1 MAAMVF
7 DMLPGGSSHGAE
19 PGYLVASRAVILAL
33 SGGQKTALLI
43 MAGIFITFALASSF
57 LFPRRDPEYPGRR
70 LPLFIAVAVLL
81 TVAMLSAMFVF
92 ARESEEETAHAA
104 EPAPGTTE
112 GGGETTPP
120 PSEQQ
125 GDPAAGKEVF
135 TSAGCTGCHTL
146 ADAGSTGNV
155 GPNLDQAKPPYAL
168 VVDRVTNGKGP
179 MPSFKGQ
186 LSEQQIQ
193 NVAAYVS
200 SVAGKS

>member
-1 MAAMVF
+1 
-7 DMLPGGSSHGAE
+7 
-19 PGYLVASRAVILAL
+19 VILAL

-57 LFPRRDPEYPGRR
+57 LLPRRDPDYPGRR
-70 LPLFIAVAVLL
+70 LRLFVAVAVLL
-81 TVAMLSAMFVF
+81 TVAMLTSMAVF
-92 ARESEEETAHAA
+92 AKESDEEGAPSAEPGTS
-104 EPAPGTTE
+104 EPAPGTTQ
-112 GGGETTPP
+112 GGGETTAP

-135 TSAGCTGCHTL
+135 ASAGCTGCHTL
-146 ADAGSTGNV
+146 ADAGATGTV
-155 GPNLDQAKPPYAL
+155 GPNLDDAKPPHDL

-186 LSEQQIQ
+186 LSEEQIQ